1 MLSQSNSFN
10 DAVLNSANRG
20 FGVVISNLKL
30 KGIIGINPKERK
42 KKQRLDCSITL
53 FLDLNPSSFTS
64 SNQAL
69 SETIDY
75 ALLATDIK
83 ALFLKTKPYLL
94 EGFAADLTRFL
105 FRQTKIKAVLIKLKK
120 PSAIKNARF
129 GAVHWYQEKKTILN
143 SRC

>member
-1 MLSQSNSFN
+1 MPSESNSFS
-10 DAVLNSANRG
+10 NSVNRG

-30 KGIIGINPKERK
+30 KGIVGVYPKERK

-53 FLDLNPSSFTS
+53 FLDLNPLSFTS
-64 SNQAL
+64 TSESL
-69 SETIDY
+69 KETIDY
-75 ALLATDIK
+75 ALLAADIR

-120 PSAIKNARF
+120 LTAIKNARF
-129 GAVHWYQEKKTILN
+129 GAVYWYQEKKNKEKKTT
-143 SRC
+143 